1 MHYTYAIVRRP
12 PRSLGQGL
20 TTQNLGM
27 PDIDLALEQHA
38 AYVAA
43 LKQLGLDV
51 TILDADEDYP
61 DSVFVED
68 VAILYDGVA
77 ILTRPGAP
85 SRSGEVESMRE
96 VLRARMP
103 VVELGD
109 SESMELDGGDVLFCG
124 KRVLVGLGLRT
135 NEEGLRCL
143 GQRLREID
151 PELSVVGVPFSG
163 VLHLKSGITALRPD
177 LLIYNPACQMEVQL
191 PFARTITLPP
201 EQGYA
206 ANVLPIND
214 AILVI
219 KGYPVVATVAHECYD
234 RVIELDMSEFRKMD
248 GSLTCLSLIW

>member
-1 MHYTYAIVRRP
+1 MPYTHAIVRCP
-12 PRSLGQGL
+12 PRSLGRGL

-27 PDIDLALEQHA
+27 PDIDLAMEQHA

-51 TILDADEDYP
+51 TILNAEEDYP

-68 VAILYDGVA
+68 VAILHGGVA

-85 SRSGEVESMRE
+85 SRIGEVESMRE
-96 VLRARMP
+96 VLRSRMP
-103 VVELGD
+103 IVELAD
-109 SESMELDGGDVLFCG
+109 SESVELDGGDVLFCG
-124 KRVLVGLGLRT
+124 KRVLVGLGFRT

-143 GQRLREID
+143 RQRLREID
-151 PELSVVGVPFSG
+151 PELSVEGVPFSG
-163 VLHLKSGITALRPD
+163 VLHLKSGITALRPEV
-177 LLIYNPACQMEVQL
+177 LVYNPLCQMEMQF
-191 PFARTITLPP
+191 PFARMITLLL

-214 AILVI
+214 TIFVI
-219 KGYPVVATVAHECYD
+219 KGYPAVASAAHEYYQ

-248 GSLTCLSLIW
+248 GSLTCLSLLW

>member
-1 MHYTYAIVRRP
+1 MPYTHAIVRRP
-12 PRSLGQGL
+12 PRSLGRGL
-20 TTQNLGM
+20 TTQNLGL

-38 AYVAA
+38 AYVSA

-68 VAILYDGVA
+68 VAILYGGVA

-96 VLRARMP
+96 VLSERMP
-103 VVELGD
+103 IVELGD
-109 SESMELDGGDVLFCG
+109 SESVELDGGDVLFCG

-135 NEEGLRCL
+135 NEEGLRRL
-143 GQRLREID
+143 RQRLLEID
-151 PELSVVGVPFSG
+151 PELAVEGVPFSG
-163 VLHLKSGITALRPD
+163 VLHLKSGLTALRPD
-177 LLIYNPACQMEVQL
+177 VLVYNPICQLDTQF
-191 PFARTITLPP
+191 PFARMVTLPP

-214 AILVI
+214 SILVI
-219 KGYPVVATVAHECYD
+219 KGYPAVASAAREYYQ
-234 RVIELDMSEFRKMD
+234 RVIELGMSEFRKMD
-248 GSLTCLSLIW
+248 GSLTCLSLLW

>member
-1 MHYTYAIVRRP
+1 MPYTHAIVRRP

-38 AYVAA
+38 AYIAV
-43 LKQLGLDV
+43 LRQLGLDV
-51 TILDADEDYP
+51 TILDVDEHYP

-68 VAILYDGVA
+68 VAILYGGVA
-77 ILTRPGAP
+77 IITRPGAP

-109 SESMELDGGDVLFCG
+109 SETMELDGGDVLFCG
-124 KRVLVGLGLRT
+124 KQVLVGLGLRT

-151 PELSVVGVPFSG
+151 PSLSVEGIPFSG
-163 VLHLKSGITALRPD
+163 VLHLKSGITALRLD
-177 LLIYNPACQMEVQL
+177 MLLYNPACQMEVQF
-191 PFARTITLPP
+191 PFARTITLPS

-214 AILVI
+214 AILII
-219 KGYPVVATVAHECYD
+219 KGYPAVATLAHQYYQH
-234 RVIELDMSEFRKMD
+234 VIELDMSEFRKMD
-248 GSLTCLSLIW
+248 GSLTCLSLLW

>member
-1 MHYTYAIVRRP
+1 MPYTHAIVRRP
-12 PRSLGQGL
+12 PRSLGRGL

-27 PDIDLALEQHA
+27 PDIDLAVEQHT
-38 AYVAA
+38 AYVAT
-43 LKQLGLDV
+43 LKKLGLDV
-51 TILDADEDYP
+51 TILDPEEDYP

-68 VAILYDGVA
+68 VAILYGGVA
-77 ILTRPGAP
+77 IITRPGAP

-103 VVELGD
+103 IVELGD
-109 SESMELDGGDVLFCG
+109 SESVELDGGDVLFCG

-143 GQRLREID
+143 RYRLREID
-151 PELSVVGVPFSG
+151 PELSVEGVPFSE
-163 VLHLKSGITALRPD
+163 VLHLKSGITAVKPD
-177 LLIYNPACQMEVQL
+177 VLVYNPICQVDAHF
-191 PFARTITLPP
+191 PFARVVPLPP

-219 KGYPVVATVAHECYD
+219 KGYPAVVGVAHEYYQ

-248 GSLTCLSLIW
+248 GSLTCLSLLW